1 MDSENF
7 NVGTYVTHP
16 DYRRK
21 GIGSKVWKACVT
33 NLMDQGKN
41 IILNS
46 VSGKEKMY
54 ETSGLRQADL
64 KLIEFSS
71 QIDIENIKV
80 ITIKNVE
87 VVPVKSVPF
96 NKILSYDK
104 IVQDMPRRIVLEY
117 LLKDT
122 VSGFA
127 ALRNGTLVGY
137 ACARKAVIGYRLGPV
152 YADNEEIAIS
162 VASKTL
168 KDLPSDSEYIESNI
182 FVKNTAARHL
192 LETLGIADNENVC
205 HHTRMYSKSMI
216 PFRLDKVYCIIDF
229 DTSVC

>member
-1 MDSENF
+1 MDGESF
-7 NVGTYVTHP
+7 YVGFYVTHP

-21 GIGSKVWKACVT
+21 GIGSKVWKVCVT

-46 VSGKEKMY
+46 AAGKENMY

-64 KLIEFSS
+64 NLIGFKY
-71 QIDIENIKV
+71 QFDIENIKV
-80 ITIKNVE
+80 ITIKSVE
-87 VVPVKSVPF
+87 VVPVKSVHF
-96 NKILSYDK
+96 NEILTYDK
-104 IVQDMPRRIVLEY
+104 TVQDMPRRIVLEY

-127 ALRNGTLVGY
+127 ALRNGALVGY
-137 ACARKAVIGYRLGPV
+137 ACARKVAQGYRLGPV

-168 KDLPSDSEYIESNI
+168 KDLPSDSALIESNMFI
-182 FVKNTAARHL
+182 KNTAARRL
-192 LETLGIADNENVC
+192 LDTLGIADSQNVFYNS
-205 HHTRMYSKSMI
+205 RMYSKSMI
-216 PFRLDKVYCIIDF
+216 PFRLDKVYCIIDY